1 MPNPLRFLSKVNP
14 PRLSKIVQRER
25 IFKLF
30 DEAHDVPVLWVAAP
44 PGSGKTT
51 AVASYLASRKLT
63 KVWLQLDR
71 GDNDPASFFH
81 YLSIAIE
88 LAVPRK
94 RWNFPI
100 FESDYQKNPDAFAA
114 VFFRYLAT
122 RLSSPI
128 KIVFDN
134 AQEIERAALARYVRT
149 AVAELPRATQ
159 IIIVSRERPTAALI
173 RLEAN
178 REIQVFDDSFLFFT
192 LDEAKV
198 LYEKENSINTERL
211 TSVHAATGGWAAG
224 LVLARAQLENEL
236 LLNKPAHVEHDKI
249 FNYFAVEVF
258 ENASKAVQNFLI
270 RTAYLPVI
278 SAHTANHLTDNEQA
292 GIILET
298 LCDRNLFVLRKES
311 KSPIYEYH
319 SLFRGFL
326 INRAEMELTL
336 SERIICQKK
345 SAEALRI
352 EGYIDDAIALYI
364 QIEDWEDVEQLILEN
379 ADKLCCQGRHQ
390 TLQQLILSL
399 PESVWSS
406 NGRLLLWLSE
416 AFTASDEL
424 TAKRYQKAA
433 LALFTKNDD
442 VRGQLLAAASMF
454 FVNTF
459 PNDYRDA
466 DELAQI
472 ISRLSKTP
480 IDLDRSDSL
489 IVSAGKVAAGNLGL
503 INLVTCKGAAD
514 RVVDLMQTGIDINR
528 RFCAAM
534 PVLQYFILTRL
545 NKQAEQLVSLL
556 SALSADPGLTR
567 VNQLKWHIYASY
579 YFAVS
584 KYDHSTHNKVMPKH
598 EMHIAKAEELAK
610 ECHLPAYECAC
621 KIYQASM
628 ALREHD
634 LIRAE
639 NLLQSVADLLSWSPA
654 SVNALYHHAR
664 AELALVT
671 DKPDIAIFHA
681 TRTASI
687 YKQISY
693 PLAGR
698 STHTIVLATAFLL
711 NRNYQEAIQVANT
724 IQSAINN
731 PQRVFHIMGD
741 LIRGYAAIRLFND
754 IEGLPLITRAL
765 CSARETHYP
774 NFFALAPTIAREVCV
789 IALEANIES
798 DFIRSVAAQR
808 KLLAPKPDWDDWPWP
823 IKIYCLGKFSLVASN
838 ESASKLSGKL
848 LELLQALVAKGGHEV
863 AGDDLIKLL
872 WPGRDRVGG
881 YHALETAIYRLRK
894 LMGDESCL
902 IVKKN
907 TISLNPE
914 RVWID
919 AWSLQASLD
928 KLSDTADLA
937 HHALVMQKLN
947 AFYRGRLLDDASQ
960 KIRSLI
966 PSENLWTS
974 VQRFLLRLGGLQ
986 ESSGNYE
993 SALDTYKFAIKLDPL
1008 ATEFYSALMQT
1019 YMRHGRHQ
1027 QALDIYH
1034 ACQQSYRRLLNKE
1047 PAGAINKL
1055 AETLT
1060 TL

>member
-1 MPNPLRFLSKVNP
+1 MPNPLRFLPKVNP
-14 PRLSKIVQRER
+14 PRLSTIVQRER

-30 DEAHDVPVLWVAAP
+30 DDAHEVPVLWVAAP

-51 AVASYLASRKLT
+51 AVASYLASRQLPKA
-63 KVWLQLDR
+63 WLQLDR

-81 YLSIAIE
+81 FLSIAIA

-100 FESDYQKNPDAFAA
+100 FESDYQKNPDAFARG
-114 VFFRYLAT
+114 FFRYLAT

-134 AQEIERAALARYVRT
+134 AQEIESTALARYVST
-149 AVAELPRATQ
+149 AVAELPRTVQ
-159 IIIVSRERPTAALI
+159 LVIVSRERPTAALI

-198 LYEKENSINTERL
+198 LYEQESSINAEWL
-211 TSVHAATGGWAAG
+211 TSVHALTSGWAAG

-236 LLNKPAHVEHDKI
+236 LLNKPAHVEHEKF
-249 FNYFAVEVF
+249 FNYFAIEVF

-270 RTAYLPVI
+270 RTAYLPII
-278 SAHTANHLTDNEQA
+278 SANTAKRLSENEQA
-292 GIILET
+292 GVFLET
-298 LCDRNLFVLRKES
+298 LCDRNLFVLRKAS

-326 INRAEMELTL
+326 INKAEKELTPIDRRL
-336 SERIICQKK
+336 CQQK

-352 EGYIDDAIALYI
+352 EGYVDDAIALYT
-364 QIEDWEDVEQLILEN
+364 QIEDWAHVEQLILEN

-399 PESVWSS
+399 PESVWSN

-416 AFTASDEL
+416 AFTASDEQ

-433 LALFTKNDD
+433 LAVFTKNQD
-442 VRGQLLAAASMF
+442 VRGQLLSASMF

-472 ISRLSKTP
+472 ISRLSKAN

-503 INLVTCKGAAD
+503 INLDTCEDAAN
-514 RVVDLMQTGIDINR
+514 RVVDLVQTDIDINR

-534 PVLQYFILTRL
+534 PVLQYLVLTRL
-545 NKQAEQLVSLL
+545 NKQAEQLVTLL
-556 SALSADPGLTR
+556 STLSTDPGLTR
-567 VNQLKWHIYASY
+567 VNQLKWYLYASY
-579 YFAVS
+579 YFAVN
-584 KYDHSTHNKVMPKH
+584 KYDHITYNKVMPKP
-598 EMHIAKAEELAK
+598 EMLIAKAEELAK
-610 ECHLPAYECAC
+610 ECHLPTYECAC

-634 LIRAE
+634 LNRAE
-639 NLLQSVADLLSWSPA
+639 TLLQSVADLVDSSPA
-654 SVNALYHHAR
+654 SVNALYHHAC

-671 DKPDIAIFHA
+671 NKPDIAKFHA

-687 YKQISY
+687 YRHIHY

-698 STHTIVLATAFLL
+698 STHAIVLATAFLL

-724 IQSAINN
+724 IQSSTDN

-741 LIRGYAAIRLFND
+741 LIRGYAAIKLFND
-754 IEGLPLITRAL
+754 IEGLPLIARAL

-774 NFFALAPTIAREVCV
+774 NFFLLAPAIARDVCA
-789 IALEANIES
+789 IALEASIES
-798 DFIRSVAAQR
+798 DFVRSVAAQR
-808 KLLAPKPDWDDWPWP
+808 KLLVPEPDWDDCPWP
-823 IKIYCLGKFSLVASN
+823 IKIYSLGKFSLVVNN

-863 AGDDLIKLL
+863 AGDDLIRLL

-881 YHALETAIYRLRK
+881 HHALETAIYRLRK

-902 IVKKN
+902 TVKRN

-919 AWSLQASLD
+919 AWSLEVSLD
-928 KLSDTADLA
+928 KLLDTVDLS
-937 HHALVMQKLN
+937 HHTLVMHKIGAL
-947 AFYRGRLLDDASQ
+947 YRGHLLADASQ
-960 KIRSLI
+960 KVRSLI
-966 PSENLWTS
+966 PSVNLWTK
-974 VQRFLLRLGGLQ
+974 VQGFLLRFGGLQ
-986 ESSGNYE
+986 ESSGYYE
-993 SALDTYKFAIKLDPL
+993 SALDTYKYAIRLDPL
-1008 ATEFYSALMQT
+1008 ATEFYQALMQT
-1019 YMRHGRHQ
+1019 YIRHGRSQ

-1047 PAGAINKL
+1047 PAGVINKL

-1060 TL
+1060 TF